1 MTQMTEKEL
10 QNWVKDWR
18 EKIAAAWRAG
28 LDEESDWLQRQYEA
42 QLGQISVVHNTDSKE
57 DKKA

>member
-10 QNWVKDWR
+10 QKCIDDWR

-42 QLGQISVVHNTDSKE
+42 QLG
-57 DKKA
+57 